1 MAAAPLVTV
10 LLAVRDGERYLRSA
24 LGSALGQT
32 VADLELLV
40 VDDASSD
47 ATPEILEE
55 IADTRL
61 RVLRNDKRAIVTAAS
76 QAKKAAEWMQAQQPN
91 AEEAQEPAKLAA

>member
-1 MAAAPLVTV
+1 MEELVAELTAIFV
-10 LLAVRDGERYLRSA
+10 SIELGISPTPRADHANYLANW
-24 LGSALGQT
+24 
-32 VADLELLV
+32 
-40 VDDASSD
+40 
-47 ATPEILEE
+47 
-55 IADTRL
+55 L